1 MLVDRECDI
10 MLNHMVYAIIK
21 QRSCRVVSGK
31 EHTKRRERTRFR
43 EQKRDDPCA
52 YAGKGEE

>member
-10 MLNHMVYAIIK
+10 MLNHMVCAIIK
-21 QRSCRVVSGK
+21 QRSSRVVSGK